1 MNFEQRLKELKLD
14 VPVLSKPA
22 GVYLPAVKAG
32 NLVFSSGQLPLADNR
47 LTFKGRVGKEV
58 SADNAQRAAKIA
70 TLNALAAIKWSIGD
84 LNKIKKI
91 VRLTGYICSAIGW
104 NDQAKVMNSASELLI
119 DVFGEEV
126 GSHSRVS
133 IGVLELPMGACLELD
148 LIVEVK

>member
-1 MNFEQRLKELKLD
+1 MNFEQRLKELKLNI
-14 VPVLSKPA
+14 PVLSKPA
-22 GVYLPAVKAG
+22 GVYLPAIKTG

-91 VRLTGYICSAIGW
+91 VRLSGYICSAIGW

-133 IGVLELPMGACLELD
+133 IGVLELPMGSCLELD
-148 LIVEVK
+148 LIVEIK

>member
-22 GVYLPAVKAG
+22 GVYLPAVKTG

-119 DVFGEEV
+119 DIFGEEV